1 MKLIVHLLFLF
12 VICLLS
18 TKAYAGTDLSTYTPP
33 KDMKNLHI
41 HELGSSESATEFII
55 FVRNE
60 VKAHLHKEH
69 TELIYVLEGEGL
81 FYLDETK
88 QIVKPGDF
96 IRVNKGVVHSVK
108 VTSQSPLK
116 VLSIQTPKFI
126 GKDRHFVD
134 KPSSTPSK

>member
-1 MKLIVHLLFLF
+1 MRFRFYFLPLCLFS
-12 VICLLS
+12 LLS
-18 TKAYAGTDLSTYTPP
+18 TDAIAGADLSTYTAPS
-33 KDMKNLHI
+33 DMKNLHI
-41 HELGSSESATEFII
+41 DELSSGESSSEFVI

-60 VKAHLHKEH
+60 VKAHIHKKH

-88 QIVKPGDF
+88 QIIKPGDF

-108 VTSQSPLK
+108 VTSKTPLK

-126 GKDRHFVD
+126 GKDRFFVNLEMNNSP
-134 KPSSTPSK
+134 K

>member
-1 MKLIVHLLFLF
+1 MKVSFNFLLFST
-12 VICLLS
+12 VIIFSDLIF
-18 TKAYAGTDLSTYTPP
+18 AGTDLSTYTAPSN
-33 KDMKNLHI
+33 MKNLHI
-41 HELGSSESATEFII
+41 DEISSSESSSEFVI

-81 FYLDETK
+81 FHLDDTK
-88 QIVKPGDF
+88 QIIKPGDF

-108 VTSQSPLK
+108 VTSKTPLK

-126 GKDRHFVD
+126 GKDRFFVD
-134 KPSSTPSK
+134 VNK